1 MLTLAVAAYAETYTY
16 RWVDEQ
22 GTVHYSDRP
31 HEGAER
37 IILDK
42 AQGFTPNPV
51 RDTRPAGGADEAQA
65 SFRYEAVEVV
75 SPYEDEVLF
84 NIETKLSVEISVVPP
99 LRPNHFVKLSLDGA
113 EVNDSPVRSRRFE
126 IDGVYRGTH
135 QAIVT
140 IVDGSGKVVQQ
151 SSPRTF
157 HVRQNIAG
165 G

>member
-1 MLTLAVAAYAETYTY
+1 MLTLAAAAHAETYTY

-37 IILDK
+37 IVLDR

-51 RDTRPAGGADEAQA
+51 REDLSAGASGDQQA
-65 SFRYEAVEVV
+65 GFRYEAVEVV

-135 QAIVT
+135 QAVVT
-140 IVDGSGKVVQQ
+140 IVDASGKTVQQ
-151 SSPRTF
+151 SPPRTF